1 MYVSLAG
8 LSMESLPHP
17 GRVPVL
23 AYKQSGIAASGVGEP
38 V

>member
-1 MYVSLAG
+1 MYVSLDG
-8 LSMESLPHP
+8 FSMESLPHP

-23 AYKQSGIAASGVGEP
+23 AYKQAGIVASGVGEP